1 LQLPRSVI
9 PGILS
14 EAERVSRAAFISSK
28 WEDHMTSTTIRT
40 LLFAGIIAV
49 LTAPAAAAVTTPG
62 GSDARAAKATNMQLA
77 AGPVRCVIDQ
87 GQGRFVPCE
96 VGYMAA
102 HPMWPAGDQ
111 CYTDE
116 GQGRYVPCEAGYKM
130 MMKKK
135 LEEEQQQKK

>member
-1 LQLPRSVI
+1 
-9 PGILS
+9 
-14 EAERVSRAAFISSK
+14 
-28 WEDHMTSTTIRT
+28 MTSTTIRI
-40 LLFAGIIAV
+40 LLFAGIMAV
-49 LTAPAAAAVTTPG
+49 LTAPAAATVTTSG

-87 GQGRFVPCE
+87 GQGRLVPCE

-102 HPMWPAGDQ
+102 NPMWPAGDR

-116 GQGRYVPCEAGYKM
+116 GQGRYAPCEVGYKN

-135 LEEEQQQKK
+135 LEEQMQQEQQQKK